1 MAIPGDNIV
10 PAWQSAGYQ
19 PAGRMAGGA
28 ATHKQAGGAVGYKS
42 TGATSVP
49 MQAARDEATHFDT
62 LVRRADDN
70 RTAGRNTASAVE
82 KSNASH
88 QTTNATEDGEKSEGG
103 FLAFLKAVIDVIN
116 PLQHIPVISTIYRHI
131 TGDEIS
137 PMARIAGDTL
147 YGGPIGAAMGVVNVA
162 LEEHTGKDMGDTVL
176 AMVTPSK
183 NTPSQNIQPGTQ
195 TSAPIMLAAAD
206 IIWDTP
212 APDMQ
217 QNSDQHGTMLAALD
231 PSEIPSSVPPTHL
244 RTRMNGTEPAQ
255 SLPYA
260 PPVHPTKIG
269 MLAPTQTAPAVS
281 GAEFIT
287 APDDVGKRNTATHPA
302 EKPAIATM
310 SGPGHIPGASP
321 VLHSQDAP
329 AAPARKAVPSEQIA
343 LLESETSEESSKERS
358 MGIVT
363 PVADHRLIP
372 MKMME
377 ALDKYAAL
385 KQTQNRGLVSVQY

>member
-19 PAGRMAGGA
+19 PAGRMAGAAAKSDTAGA
-28 ATHKQAGGAVGYKS
+28 AAGSKVGGA
-42 TGATSVP
+42 
-49 MQAARDEATHFDT
+49 AASDEAAHFDA

-70 RTAGRNTASAVE
+70 RTAGRNAASAVE
-82 KSNASH
+82 KNNVTK
-88 QTTNATEDGEKSEGG
+88 QTTAVAEDAEKSEGG
-103 FLAFLKAVIDVIN
+103 FLSFIKAVIDVIN

-162 LEEHTGKDMGDTVL
+162 MEEHTGKDMGGTVL
-176 AMVTPSK
+176 AMM
-183 NTPSQNIQPGTQ
+183 TPSQNTVPATQ

-217 QNSDQHGTMLAALD
+217 QNSDQHGTMLATLD

-244 RTRMNGTEPAQ
+244 RTRMNGTEPAI

-287 APDDVGKRNTATHPA
+287 APDDVGKRNTATHLA

-310 SGPGHIPGASP
+310 AGPGHIPGASP

-329 AAPARKAVPSEQIA
+329 VVPARRAVPSEQIA
-343 LLESETSEESSKERS
+343 LLDSEKPEEGNKERS

-363 PVADHRLIP
+363 PVVDHRLIP